1 MTPESGKSLE
11 SIEEI
16 TERTR
21 SDLIEEEQGDAALDR
36 LIEEIGEQPKP
47 QPTPEPRG
55 PAESEFTCRGCHL
68 VFSRSCLA
76 DSARVLC
83 KDRNERKSRAGS
95 SAPNVESTS
104 SSATATCTSCGTTV
118 RRRSEESRHDG
129 PRRGVRRMAARA
141 LDPLGA

>member
-21 SDLIEEEQGDAALDR
+21 SQLIEEEQGDAALDR

-68 VFSRSCLA
+68 IFSRSCLA

-83 KDRNERKSRAGS
+83 KDCAALADARTPACETRAPSLSSVRGAPDGAGTRGS
-95 SAPNVESTS
+95 LVRVRLPRMSSPPHQARRPLAPRVE
-104 SSATATCTSCGTTV
+104 
-118 RRRSEESRHDG
+118 
-129 PRRGVRRMAARA
+129 P
-141 LDPLGA
+141 P